1 MDESYQMKIHLPGAM
16 KTVKWNVRDQLN
28 FAQQSGRIRYDTD
41 DVDDDETSDTYPK
54 KSRKHA
60 EVKPKLNR
68 KKKRIPKKPHHLRR
82 NPSGSLKGKAIPAQ
96 ETHYLN

>member
-1 MDESYQMKIHLPGAM
+1 M
-16 KTVKWNVRDQLN
+16 N

-68 KKKRIPKKPHHLRR
+68 KKKANSEKAASLAKEPKWKPKGESHTSPRDPLSKLTTIRLSRIRSP
-82 NPSGSLKGKAIPAQ
+82 
-96 ETHYLN
+96 